1 VSLDVHE
8 STSRWETDFSVPC
21 RARFE
26 VEEVRKAKRIREETS
41 TRMKLLRNQA
51 EGKETASSM
60 GTVKIDLVAEG

>member
-1 VSLDVHE
+1 M
-8 STSRWETDFSVPC
+8 PC